1 MEDAYFL
8 GLDIGTD
15 SVGYAVTDENYT
27 LRKFKGEPMWGSML
41 FDAAQNSA
49 ERRSY
54 RTARR
59 RLARRQQRVKL
70 LQELFAPE
78 IGRIDPQFFIRRK
91 ESALYPEDSKYGV
104 KMFDG
109 GGITDEQY
117 HKRYPTIH
125 HLIVELME
133 SDEPHDVRLVY
144 LACAWLVAHRGHFL
158 FDIPADQVADI
169 LDFDKV
175 YRDFQIFLGERGYAL
190 PWSGETDPQKLLAIL
205 QMECGVRKK
214 TEAFKTKLFG
224 GKKLSKEATEAF
236 PFSTDGVIQLLSGA
250 KVKPK
255 ELCCNDGYEE
265 VESISLTMNDED
277 FARIASELGDDGEFV
292 QQLRELVNCAQ
303 LISTMHGD
311 RYISES
317 KVAVYEQHRKDL
329 RYLKSFVKKY
339 CPEKYDEI
347 FRNAVAGNYLSYSH
361 NLKSLKESRGSKF
374 KFAGKDVF
382 SEFLLKIVKGAS
394 VEEVDLPVFED
405 MLQRLELHTFLPK
418 QRDGDNR
425 VIPQQLYRVELER
438 ILNRAQAYCPFLAER
453 DESGLSVE
461 EKILSVFDFKIPY
474 FVGPLKPGGRNAW
487 IVRKPEGKI
496 LPWNFERIVNLD
508 ESETGFI
515 RRMTNRC
522 TYLPGEDV
530 LPDNSLLYSKFKVL
544 NELNNLQINGKKL
557 PPEVKQELYIQVF
570 QQYPRVTVK
579 KIRDYLFQHGYI
591 AKEDELSGLDQ
602 TIKSNL
608 KSYHAF
614 KRLLES
620 GTLSES
626 QVEEILTRMAYTEDK
641 SRMRRWLKEHCPE
654 LSKEDTEHIL
664 HQNLKEFGRL
674 SKKFLTGIYG
684 TQTGSDGEAHNILEM
699 LWNTNENLM
708 QLLSDRYTF
717 SDTIQEL
724 KEDYYREHPATLN
737 QRLTEMYVANGVK
750 RPIFRT
756 LDVVRDVEK
765 AMGHAP
771 AKIFVEMARGGTPD
785 QKGKRTQSRKDQ
797 LLALYKNIKTED
809 SRRLTEELNA
819 MGEMAENRLQDRD
832 LFLYYLQMGKSVYTG
847 KPIDLSRL
855 GTGTYNRDHI
865 YPQCFVKDDSLLNN
879 MVLVESEQNGRKS
892 DEYPLSE
899 DIRKTMKSFWNYLK
913 ENGLMT
919 EEKYRRLTRPTPFQD
934 SEKMGF
940 INRQLVETRQ
950 STKVITTLLQERFPE
965 AEIVYVKA
973 GMVSEFR
980 KAFTPLKCRT
990 VNDLHH
996 AKDAYLNIV
1005 VGNVYHER
1013 FTKRWF
1019 SLDSYYNVQVEKI
1032 FAQRQINGQECYW
1045 RGGEDI
1051 ELVRKTMGKNAV
1063 HLTRYAF
1070 CRKGGL
1076 FDRQPVAKQAGLIP
1090 LKQGLPTEKYGG
1102 YNKPTVSFYLL
1113 ARFAQKKG
1121 YEVMFVPVNLMDA
1134 PRVKADRGYAEAYAA
1149 EMIETITGKKPKEV
1163 ELLLKGRAV
1172 KIGTVISL
1180 DGTTVTLS
1188 GKSSG
1193 GRQVIFSPLS
1203 SLLLGTEM
1211 EDYIKAMESFQNK
1224 RKVNAAIQP
1233 DEQHDKLSKDKNIL
1247 LYDKLTEKLQAWPY
1261 CNLPGNQAGLL
1272 VKEESRTAFAA
1283 ANIVEQTEC
1292 LIGLIQLL
1300 GGKASTCDLSVAG
1313 GAKKA
1318 GTVRLSSCLSN
1329 WTKSYSDVRIIDR
1342 SAAGL
1347 FESRSENLLELLK

>member
-15 SVGYAVTDENYT
+15 SVGYAVTDKNYT

-78 IGRIDPQFFIRRK
+78 IGKIDPQFFIRRK

-109 GGITDEQY
+109 DGITDEQY

-133 SDEPHDVRLVY
+133 SDELHDVRLVY
-144 LACAWLVAHRGHFL
+144 LTCAWLVAHRGHFL

-175 YRDFQIFLGERGYAL
+175 YRDFQTFLEERGYAL

-214 TEAFKTKLFG
+214 TEAFKKDIFG
-224 GKKLSKEATEAF
+224 GKKLPKPTEEF
-236 PFSTDGVIQLLSGA
+236 PFSTDGVIQLLSGTA
-250 KVKPK
+250 VRPK
-255 ELCCNDGYEE
+255 ELCCNDGYAE

-277 FARIASELGDDGEFV
+277 FVRIVSELGEDGEFI
-292 QQLRELVNCAQ
+292 QELRKLVNCAQ

-347 FRNAVAGNYLSYSH
+347 FRSAVTGNYLSYSH

-374 KFAGKDVF
+374 KFAGKGAF
-382 SEFLLKIVKGAS
+382 SVFLLNIVKDAS
-394 VEEVDLPVFED
+394 VDEADLPAFED
-405 MLQRLELHTFLPK
+405 MRQRLELHTFLPK

-438 ILNRAQAYCPFLAER
+438 ILNRAQVYCPFLAEQ
-453 DESGLSVE
+453 DENGLSVR

-474 FVGPLKPGGRNAW
+474 FVGPLKPGGENAW
-487 IVRKPEGKI
+487 IVRKLEGKI
-496 LPWNFERIVNLD
+496 LPWNFESIVNLD
-508 ESETGFI
+508 ESKTGFI
-515 RRMTNRC
+515 RRNRC

-557 PPEVKQELYIQVF
+557 PPEVKQELYTQVF
-570 QQYPRVTVK
+570 QQDPRVTVK

-614 KRLLES
+614 KQLLES

-641 SRMRRWLKEHCPE
+641 SRMRRWLKERCPE

-771 AKIFVEMARGGTPD
+771 AKIFVEMARGGTPE

-797 LLALYKNIKTED
+797 LLALYKDIKTED

-865 YPQCFVKDDSLLNN
+865 YPRRLVKDDSLLNN
-879 MVLVESEQNGRKS
+879 MVLVESELNGRKR

-899 DIRKTMKSFWNYLK
+899 DIRKTMKPFWNCLK
-913 ENGLMT
+913 KNKLMT

-950 STKVITTLLQERFPE
+950 STKVITTLLQECFPE

-980 KAFTPLKCRT
+980 QAFTLPKCRT

-1019 SLDSYYNVQVEKI
+1019 SLDSHYNVQVKEI
-1032 FAQRQINGQECYW
+1032 FAQRQIHGQECYW
-1045 RGGEDI
+1045 RGAEDL

-1063 HLTRYAF
+1063 HLTRYAYY
-1070 CRKGGL
+1070 RKGML
-1076 FDRQPVAKQAGLIP
+1076 FERQPVMKQENKEFKLVER
-1090 LKQGLPTEKYGG
+1090 KKGLPVDKYGG
-1102 YNKPTVSFYLL
+1102 YHSIRVSGFAL
-1113 ARFAQKKG
+1113 ARYLDKKK
-1121 YEVMFVPVNLMDA
+1121 YEIMFVGINCADIDRLKNNPELIKEYVAKKISKSQKA
-1134 PRVKADRGYAEAYAA
+1134 PEKLE
-1149 EMIETITGKKPKEV
+1149 I
-1163 ELLLKGRAV
+1163 LLNGRIL
-1172 KIGTVISL
+1172 KIGTIFSL
-1180 DGTTVTLS
+1180 DGLEVTLGNS
-1188 GKSSG
+1188 KGEMIGLKPLMALTLGKH
-1193 GRQVIFSPLS
+1193 
-1203 SLLLGTEM
+1203 M
-1211 EDYIKAMESFQNK
+1211 EEYIKGMASFHEK
-1224 RKVNAAIQP
+1224 RKKTPQLLP
-1233 DEQHDKLSKDKNIL
+1233 DEKHDGISGAENLC
-1247 LYDKLTEKLQAWPY
+1247 LYDALLKKLQTWPY
-1261 CNLPGNQAGLL
+1261 SKLPGNQEKLL
-1272 VKEESRTAFAA
+1272 EKVESRTKFINAG
-1283 ANIVEQTEC
+1283 IVQQVDC
-1292 LIGLIQLL
+1292 LLNLIELINGDSKDCNL
-1300 GGKASTCDLSVAG
+1300 SAMGGGRNVG
-1313 GAKKA
+1313 EI
-1318 GTVRLSSCLSN
+1318 RLSYRMSN
-1329 WTKSYSDVRIIDR
+1329 WKKKYCEVHIIDR